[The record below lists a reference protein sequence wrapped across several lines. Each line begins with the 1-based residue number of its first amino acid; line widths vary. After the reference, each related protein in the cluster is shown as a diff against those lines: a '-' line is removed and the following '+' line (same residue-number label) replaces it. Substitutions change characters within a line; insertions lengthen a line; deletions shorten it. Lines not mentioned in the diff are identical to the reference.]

1 MIPVN
6 TRGEL
11 APVTTPAP
19 GQPTANPALAVA
31 IAPQMQNINM
41 PDDPRGT
48 KRRREE
54 ESPEAGEPVLKAA
67 RVDSDE
73 DSEDDNSTNTLF
85 YDLEELY
92 LQIRDGNA
100 AMVAEILKRSLQLL
114 DAQFHV
120 DGGWTPLCEA
130 ANTGRL
136 DMVHLLVSLGSSINA
151 HAECGL
157 TPLMLASK
165 KGDAEMISALC
176 RLGADPLQIDPSTG
190 WDALTYAIS
199 YKHLEACKS
208 LIFNGA
214 KITSLL
220 KLPDA
225 PDTHDTYFTPAL
237 VAIKADFVE
246 LIEWCIDRGDLLP
259 NTYVGNNQTTLLGFA
274 AAEGVVSVVKSL
286 VRRGVMPDGSHARR
300 PDHGFYTVWELAEVF
315 FQPAVIECLVSE
327 GHRIYEGW
335 PTTYSVYRI
344 LQHCKLI
351 DLYINLTKQVTM
363 ATPADRLTD
372 SQLRE
377 NPEKAIEGLAARYF
391 LAGVSNLNFV
401 TDWWC
406 GQGFL
411 ATPLAIQT
419 PIDRFLASAQVL
431 GQNTFYPERFLS
443 GFGATQAQQLQML
456 VELLSDSLCAPE
468 WRQSF
473 SDLKLTP
480 STESVMNQIAI
491 AQGELLLKGIARLR
505 KRFEEQVATLPEI
518 CVGRHITLSHQ
529 LNEPGLYLWMTREW
543 GLYDPVAR
551 AVLRLVKEAYG
562 KLREVRPEKMPAEFA
577 AMSLDEQLRRVM
589 VDMLEDWDKIPEITE
604 TFRKF
609 ENSEQLEI
617 AQDLLFQQWRLFCEV
632 FGVTKPRFSQFGP
645 HRLAQPEPEPVMEVD
660 MPEVVTTLDG
670 MANSSSATAFH

>member
-19 GQPTANPALAVA
+19 GQPTENPALAVA
-31 IAPQMQNINM
+31 IAPQMQNVNM

-54 ESPEAGEPVLKAA
+54 ESPEAEEPVLKAA

-73 DSEDDNSTNTLF
+73 DSEDDSSTNTLF
-85 YDLEELY
+85 DDLEELY

-165 KGDAEMISALC
+165 KDDAEMISALC
-176 RLGADPLQIDPSTG
+176 GLGADPLQIDPSTG

-214 KITSLL
+214 KITRLL

-300 PDHGFYTVWELAEVF
+300 
-315 FQPAVIECLVSE
+315 
-327 GHRIYEGW
+327 
-335 PTTYSVYRI
+335 
-344 LQHCKLI
+344 
-351 DLYINLTKQVTM
+351 
-363 ATPADRLTD
+363 
-372 SQLRE
+372 
-377 NPEKAIEGLAARYF
+377 
-391 LAGVSNLNFV
+391 
-401 TDWWC
+401 
-406 GQGFL
+406 
-411 ATPLAIQT
+411 
-419 PIDRFLASAQVL
+419 
-431 GQNTFYPERFLS
+431 
-443 GFGATQAQQLQML
+443 
-456 VELLSDSLCAPE
+456 
-468 WRQSF
+468 
-473 SDLKLTP
+473 
-480 STESVMNQIAI
+480 
-491 AQGELLLKGIARLR
+491 
-505 KRFEEQVATLPEI
+505 
-518 CVGRHITLSHQ
+518 
-529 LNEPGLYLWMTREW
+529 
-543 GLYDPVAR
+543 
-551 AVLRLVKEAYG
+551 
-562 KLREVRPEKMPAEFA
+562 
-577 AMSLDEQLRRVM
+577 
-589 VDMLEDWDKIPEITE
+589 
-604 TFRKF
+604 
-609 ENSEQLEI
+609 
-617 AQDLLFQQWRLFCEV
+617 
-632 FGVTKPRFSQFGP
+632 
-645 HRLAQPEPEPVMEVD
+645 
-660 MPEVVTTLDG
+660 
-670 MANSSSATAFH
+670 